1 MADTAQLV
9 VGLQLNDTNFKNKLT
24 AAYRTA
30 GEQSA
35 KFNRQAQQDA
45 KKTDES
51 YQRIGGTLG
60 GLAGKLAGLAGVE
73 LSLQGLAA
81 TSRQYGQALTE
92 LASITVAATA
102 QMKQLD
108 DAARQASS
116 ASGEGGSRAEEMLK
130 LAGGLNDSA
139 AAWRDQAAA
148 ARGAAQ
154 EIARFYTVKDQEN
167 QFYGLSASNLK
178 EFVDVYRQVRDASLA
193 EAGAK
198 EKVTQV
204 SRMVLAA
211 DIAEAQGKTKLIS
224 SLNQITEANKEVSF
238 TARVASVGTNLLR
251 SGLMLLGG
259 PIGLGITATVEGV
272 KALYNAFQNAEVET
286 KGFNAA
292 LQTGGLQAILTS
304 NDLKRLADQL
314 GGGASAIKGVQ
325 TAASAGFSGEL
336 LTQMSDLARQIDE
349 SGGSA
354 DQLVNK
360 IASLRDDPLQ
370 AIGQLTQQGI
380 LLNEATVQQIASLQ
394 RQGQEVAAGDLA
406 QRAATEEAKKGLD
419 EQTRKTNE
427 QSNALKNMALQWYA
441 TSIAATDASMSVQAP
456 LQEKQMEDLQQ
467 QRQQQ
472 MKEDEKKQRELQQRT
487 LETLRVEN
495 SITAAMKA
503 GADSKKEASK
513 LIAEINRR
521 HDVGE
526 MSPEEYA
533 QALRGVNKLFSGQ
546 KTKAY
551 VDDEGSR
558 RLQQLREQ
566 SAVLRTQAQN
576 TDKLTESQKK
586 LAVFEQEIAGLHG
599 KKLTSGQKSLLP
611 MQEQIRAQLIENIA
625 LEKSNHE
632 REVGKKLL
640 EQTHNLVQ
648 ESAAKQLEYSN
659 RNAQMTLSPEA
670 YEQMVAEQ
678 QIRES
683 FHQRRLQL
691 DKEVADKNSE
701 QYVQQADI
709 LASEQQRQLDIVRDA
724 EEKKSA
730 IKGDYVAGLKKGLL
744 DWSGDAGNVFG
755 QVKSITTQTFEG
767 MASALTNFVTVGK
780 ASFGDFAKSI
790 LTDLTGMMIKMAM
803 FNALKTGMSFF
814 LPTGNDPGPVP
825 MFLNAKGGVYAS
837 PSLSA
842 FSGQIV
848 SNPTLFAFARGAGLM
863 GEAGPE
869 AIMPLKRGADG
880 SLGVRAIGA
889 GQQPAAAPNVYITIE
904 NGGNVS
910 SQADPGWGE
919 FGKQMGNIAA
929 QESQKVINRNLM
941 PGQPIWKAI
950 KGM

>member
-154 EIARFYTVKDQEN
+154 ATSGV
-167 QFYGLSASNLK
+167 GAAS
-178 EFVDVYRQVRDASLA
+178 
-193 EAGAK
+193 
-198 EKVTQV
+198 
-204 SRMVLAA
+204 
-211 DIAEAQGKTKLIS
+211 
-224 SLNQITEANKEVSF
+224 
-238 TARVASVGTNLLR
+238 RVANVALGA
-251 SGLMLLGG
+251 LGG
-259 PIGLGITATVEGV
+259 PIGVAIQAGLAMAYFHEQNQLARKSALALKDAVIETVPTLAKMSNKQLAVKQLDYRDQLQMLFDEKKQLQRNETYLKTRIEQANKAGWIGSVLFGKPEDRKEELIRTAAEMESMDKAIEKAKRNLDNVNDARFLAYTELGQRISQFQSDVNAMITPEQPKDDQSAAGRLGADKSGQEKQQEQYMKLLQQLAEQYAPGQTTVRKEQEASEEL
-272 KALYNAFQNAEVET
+272 KTLY
-286 KGFNAA
+286 G
-292 LQTGGLQAILTS
+292 
-304 NDLKRLADQL
+304 KRL
-314 GGGASAIKGVQ
+314 S
-325 TAASAGFSGEL
+325 
-336 LTQMSDLARQIDE
+336 
-349 SGGSA
+349 
-354 DQLVNK
+354 
-360 IASLRDDPLQ
+360 
-370 AIGQLTQQGI
+370 
-380 LLNEATVQQIASLQ
+380 NEREYQIASL
-394 RQGQEVAAGDLA
+394 A
-406 QRAATEEAKKGLD
+406 
-419 EQTRKTNE
+419 
-427 QSNALKNMALQWYA
+427 
-441 TSIAATDASMSVQAP
+441 
-456 LQEKQMEDLQQ
+456 QQ
-467 QRQQQ
+467 QENMRQRL
-472 MKEDEKKQRELQQRT
+472 KA
-487 LETLRVEN
+487 ET
-495 SITAAMKA
+495 
-503 GADSKKEASK
+503 D
-513 LIAEINRR
+513 
-521 HDVGE
+521 
-526 MSPEEYA
+526 
-533 QALRGVNKLFSGQ
+533 
-546 KTKAY
+546 
-551 VDDEGSR
+551 
-558 RLQQLREQ
+558 
-566 SAVLRTQAQN
+566 
-576 TDKLTESQKK
+576 
-586 LAVFEQEIAGLHG
+586 
-599 KKLTSGQKSLLP
+599 
-611 MQEQIRAQLIENIA
+611 
-625 LEKSNHE
+625 
-632 REVGKKLL
+632 
-640 EQTHNLVQ
+640 
-648 ESAAKQLEYSN
+648 AKQLEYSN

-670 YEQMVAEQ
+670 YDQMVAEQ

-724 EEKKSA
+724 EQKKAA

-744 DWSGDAGNVFG
+744 AWTGDSGNVFE
-755 QVKSITTQTFEG
+755 QVKNITTQTFDG
-767 MASALTNFVTVGK
+767 MANALTNFVTVGK

-790 LTDLTGMMIKMAM
+790 LNDLTGMMIKMAM

-825 MFLNAKGGVYAS
+825 MFPNAKGGVYAS

-880 SLGVRAIGA
+880 SLGVRAIGG
-889 GQQPAAAPNVYITIE
+889 GQQSAAAPNVYITIE

-910 SQADPGWGE
+910 SQADLGWGE
-919 FGKQMGNIAA
+919 FGKRMGNIAA

>member
-154 EIARFYTVKDQEN
+154 ATDGV
-167 QFYGLSASNLK
+167 GAAS
-178 EFVDVYRQVRDASLA
+178 
-193 EAGAK
+193 
-198 EKVTQV
+198 
-204 SRMVLAA
+204 
-211 DIAEAQGKTKLIS
+211 
-224 SLNQITEANKEVSF
+224 
-238 TARVASVGTNLLR
+238 RVANVALGA
-251 SGLMLLGG
+251 LGG
-259 PIGLGITATVEGV
+259 PIGVVIQAGLGMAYFYEQTMQAKEAAVSLKDAAILTTSELIKLSSKQLALRKLDLSEKLEEQLSERDKQQNLLNYANERIERIQSNPGRLGDIFGVEKQMQATRVRAEAALESIDIGIQNTRTSMQNIDQANLLVLTGAARHFNQPTGNIFPVTAPAQLMGPPPPDYPLDMVSTDNRGRERQQALEQYQQLRQEIEQTHLSSLDKITQDEQSAQAKLASAAKAAGAGQADVQRAMALNAEKYQRQRQQLAEQYAPGQAAV
-272 KALYNAFQNAEVET
+272 RKEQEVGKELKALYDGRLLTEREYQTASRMQQQETTRQRLKAETDALAAPRMNIAGDVDPVARLNNQLVQQLAQYQAYYQQGILDKQRYEQLMQAATQESSDAQYQQALSLFGGQSRVHKMALGLVDMTRERTSGMMFDLLTGTQNFKQSMLGLLTSMTQSIIQQLIDLAMQ
-286 KGFNAA
+286 A
-292 LQTGGLQAILTS
+292 LLTRTILSTFMNIGGGL
-304 NDLKRLADQL
+304 L
-314 GGGASAIKGVQ
+314 GG
-325 TAASAGFSGEL
+325 AASAGAG
-336 LTQMSDLARQIDE
+336 
-349 SGGSA
+349 
-354 DQLVNK
+354 
-360 IASLRDDPLQ
+360 
-370 AIGQLTQQGI
+370 
-380 LLNEATVQQIASLQ
+380 
-394 RQGQEVAAGDLA
+394 AAGS
-406 QRAATEEAKKGLD
+406 G
-419 EQTRKTNE
+419 
-427 QSNALKNMALQWYA
+427 
-441 TSIAATDASMSVQAP
+441 
-456 LQEKQMEDLQQ
+456 
-467 QRQQQ
+467 
-472 MKEDEKKQRELQQRT
+472 
-487 LETLRVEN
+487 
-495 SITAAMKA
+495 AM
-503 GADSKKEASK
+503 
-513 LIAEINRR
+513 
-521 HDVGE
+521 
-526 MSPEEYA
+526 
-533 QALRGVNKLFSGQ
+533 
-546 KTKAY
+546 
-551 VDDEGSR
+551 
-558 RLQQLREQ
+558 
-566 SAVLRTQAQN
+566 
-576 TDKLTESQKK
+576 
-586 LAVFEQEIAGLHG
+586 
-599 KKLTSGQKSLLP
+599 
-611 MQEQIRAQLIENIA
+611 
-625 LEKSNHE
+625 
-632 REVGKKLL
+632 
-640 EQTHNLVQ
+640 
-648 ESAAKQLEYSN
+648 
-659 RNAQMTLSPEA
+659 
-670 YEQMVAEQ
+670 
-678 QIRES
+678 
-683 FHQRRLQL
+683 
-691 DKEVADKNSE
+691 
-701 QYVQQADI
+701 
-709 LASEQQRQLDIVRDA
+709 
-724 EEKKSA
+724 
-730 IKGDYVAGLKKGLL
+730 
-744 DWSGDAGNVFG
+744 
-755 QVKSITTQTFEG
+755 G
-767 MASALTNFVTVGK
+767 M
-780 ASFGDFAKSI
+780 
-790 LTDLTGMMIKMAM
+790 
-803 FNALKTGMSFF
+803 
-814 LPTGNDPGPVP
+814 PTGWQGYVP
-825 MFLNAKGGVYAS
+825 NAKGGVYAS

>member
-154 EIARFYTVKDQEN
+154 ATDGV
-167 QFYGLSASNLK
+167 GAAS
-178 EFVDVYRQVRDASLA
+178 
-193 EAGAK
+193 
-198 EKVTQV
+198 
-204 SRMVLAA
+204 
-211 DIAEAQGKTKLIS
+211 
-224 SLNQITEANKEVSF
+224 
-238 TARVASVGTNLLR
+238 RVANVALGA
-251 SGLMLLGG
+251 LGG
-259 PIGLGITATVEGV
+259 PIGVVIQAGLGMAYFYEQTMQAKEAAVSLKDAAILTTSELIKLSSKQLALRKLDLSEKLEEQLSERDKQQNLLNYANERIERIQSNPGRLGDIFGVEKQMQATRVRAEAALESIDIGIQNTRTSMQNIDQANLLVLTGAARHFNQPAGNIFPVTAPAQLMGPPPPDYPLDMVSTDNRGRERQQALEQYQQLRQEIEQAHLSSLEKITQDEQSAQAKLMSAAKTAGAGQADVQRAMALNAEKYQRQRQQLAEQYAPGQAAMRKEQEV
-272 KALYNAFQNAEVET
+272 GKELKALYDGRLLTEREYQTASRMQQQETTRQRLKAETDALAAPRMNIAGDVDPVARLNNQLVQQLAQYQAYYQQGILDKQRYEQLMQAATQESSDAQYQQALSLFGGQSRVHKMALGLVDMTRERTSGMMFDLLTGTQNFKQSMLGLMTSMTQSIIQQLIDLAMQ
-286 KGFNAA
+286 A
-292 LQTGGLQAILTS
+292 LLTRTILSTFMNIGGGL
-304 NDLKRLADQL
+304 L
-314 GGGASAIKGVQ
+314 GG
-325 TAASAGFSGEL
+325 AASAGAG
-336 LTQMSDLARQIDE
+336 
-349 SGGSA
+349 
-354 DQLVNK
+354 
-360 IASLRDDPLQ
+360 
-370 AIGQLTQQGI
+370 
-380 LLNEATVQQIASLQ
+380 
-394 RQGQEVAAGDLA
+394 AAGS
-406 QRAATEEAKKGLD
+406 G
-419 EQTRKTNE
+419 
-427 QSNALKNMALQWYA
+427 
-441 TSIAATDASMSVQAP
+441 
-456 LQEKQMEDLQQ
+456 
-467 QRQQQ
+467 
-472 MKEDEKKQRELQQRT
+472 
-487 LETLRVEN
+487 
-495 SITAAMKA
+495 AM
-503 GADSKKEASK
+503 
-513 LIAEINRR
+513 
-521 HDVGE
+521 
-526 MSPEEYA
+526 
-533 QALRGVNKLFSGQ
+533 
-546 KTKAY
+546 
-551 VDDEGSR
+551 
-558 RLQQLREQ
+558 
-566 SAVLRTQAQN
+566 
-576 TDKLTESQKK
+576 
-586 LAVFEQEIAGLHG
+586 
-599 KKLTSGQKSLLP
+599 
-611 MQEQIRAQLIENIA
+611 
-625 LEKSNHE
+625 
-632 REVGKKLL
+632 
-640 EQTHNLVQ
+640 
-648 ESAAKQLEYSN
+648 
-659 RNAQMTLSPEA
+659 
-670 YEQMVAEQ
+670 
-678 QIRES
+678 
-683 FHQRRLQL
+683 
-691 DKEVADKNSE
+691 
-701 QYVQQADI
+701 
-709 LASEQQRQLDIVRDA
+709 
-724 EEKKSA
+724 
-730 IKGDYVAGLKKGLL
+730 
-744 DWSGDAGNVFG
+744 
-755 QVKSITTQTFEG
+755 G
-767 MASALTNFVTVGK
+767 M
-780 ASFGDFAKSI
+780 
-790 LTDLTGMMIKMAM
+790 
-803 FNALKTGMSFF
+803 
-814 LPTGNDPGPVP
+814 PTGWQGYVP
-825 MFLNAKGGVYAS
+825 NAKGGVYAS

>member
-51 YQRIGGTLG
+51 YQRIGGALG
-60 GLAGKLAGLAGVE
+60 DLAGKLAGLAGVE

-154 EIARFYTVKDQEN
+154 ATAGV
-167 QFYGLSASNLK
+167 GSAS
-178 EFVDVYRQVRDASLA
+178 
-193 EAGAK
+193 
-198 EKVTQV
+198 
-204 SRMVLAA
+204 
-211 DIAEAQGKTKLIS
+211 
-224 SLNQITEANKEVSF
+224 
-238 TARVASVGTNLLR
+238 RVANVALGV
-251 SGLMLLGG
+251 LGG
-259 PIGLGITATVEGV
+259 PIGVAIQAGLAM
-272 KALYNAFQNAEVET
+272 LYFHEQN
-286 KGFNAA
+286 K
-292 LQTGGLQAILTS
+292 
-304 NDLKRLADQL
+304 
-314 GGGASAIKGVQ
+314 
-325 TAASAGFSGEL
+325 
-336 LTQMSDLARQIDE
+336 LARQ
-349 SGGSA
+349 SA
-354 DQLVNK
+354 LELKDAVIETIPTLAKMSNKQLAVKQLDYRDQLQMLFDEKNKLQRNETYLKTRIEQANKAGWFGSILFGKPEDRKDELTRTAADMESMDKAIENTKRNLDNVNSARFLAYTELGQRISQFESDVNAM
-360 IASLRDDPLQ
+360 IAPDQPKVDPAAVTPAGRSGADKSGQEKQQEQYMKLLQ
-370 AIGQLTQQGI
+370 QLAEQYAPGQTTARKEREASEELKTLYGKR
-380 LLNEATVQQIASLQ
+380 LLNEREYQIASL
-394 RQGQEVAAGDLA
+394 A
-406 QRAATEEAKKGLD
+406 
-419 EQTRKTNE
+419 
-427 QSNALKNMALQWYA
+427 
-441 TSIAATDASMSVQAP
+441 
-456 LQEKQMEDLQQ
+456 QQ
-467 QRQQQ
+467 QENMRQRL
-472 MKEDEKKQRELQQRT
+472 KV
-487 LETLRVEN
+487 ET
-495 SITAAMKA
+495 
-503 GADSKKEASK
+503 D
-513 LIAEINRR
+513 
-521 HDVGE
+521 
-526 MSPEEYA
+526 
-533 QALRGVNKLFSGQ
+533 
-546 KTKAY
+546 
-551 VDDEGSR
+551 
-558 RLQQLREQ
+558 
-566 SAVLRTQAQN
+566 
-576 TDKLTESQKK
+576 
-586 LAVFEQEIAGLHG
+586 
-599 KKLTSGQKSLLP
+599 
-611 MQEQIRAQLIENIA
+611 
-625 LEKSNHE
+625 
-632 REVGKKLL
+632 
-640 EQTHNLVQ
+640 
-648 ESAAKQLEYSN
+648 AKQLEYSN
-659 RNAQMTLSPEA
+659 RNAQMTLSPET
-670 YEQMVAEQ
+670 YDQMVAEQ

-701 QYVQQADI
+701 QYVQQTDI

-724 EEKKSA
+724 EQKKAA

-744 DWSGDAGNVFG
+744 AWTGDSGNVFE
-755 QVKSITTQTFEG
+755 QVKNITTQTFDG
-767 MASALTNFVTVGK
+767 MANALTNFVTVGK

-880 SLGVRAIGA
+880 SLGVRAIGG

-904 NGGNVS
+904 NGGNVN

-919 FGKQMGNIAA
+919 FGKRMGNIAA